1 MIRAFHPDDLPAL
14 DALRAASFAP
24 VFAGFRAALGARVA
38 DVALAR
44 AEAEQAE
51 LLAELAASD
60 THDLLVSLGRDGTP
74 SGFVALRCDRA
85 KGLGEI
91 TLMAVSPA
99 AQGAGVGRTLTEA
112 ALERMRAAGMRAACV
127 GTGGDAAHAP
137 ARALYAAAG
146 FQAAIPSLSLYRAL

>member
-91 TLMAVSPA
+91 TLMAVSP
-99 AQGAGVGRTLTEA
+99 QGAGVGRTLTEA